1 LLLRLWKLS
10 VPDLRDADAEMLAE
24 RFPYTPG
31 EMRNVARKVKLRM
44 LLGNGRSYVDT
55 IVDLCRE
62 ERWAAGPEKS
72 LGFRHTG

>member
-1 LLLRLWKLS
+1 
-10 VPDLRDADAEMLAE
+10 MLAE

-44 LLGNGRSYVDT
+44 LLGNGRSYLDT